1 MISNKDRYVC
11 LVVSD
16 SHGNADALK
25 EALKRPGIDAV
36 IFLGDG
42 LNEAA
47 YFAEGDRERAWMAV
61 KGNGDFRDEFLGS
74 PVKKTEAITLGNRKI
89 VYTHGDKYGVKYGTQ
104 FLYNLALDTGA
115 DIVLYGHTHF
125 YDEEYRDG
133 IYLFNPGT
141 VGGMG
146 GRPKTAGILT
156 ITKDD
161 VLFSKMEL

>member
-1 MISNKDRYVC
+1 MINKKERYVL
-11 LVVSD
+11 LVLSD
-16 SHGNADALK
+16 SHGNA
-25 EALKRPGIDAV
+25 EALGEALRRPGVDAV

-42 LNEAA
+42 LTEAE
-47 YFAEGDRERAWMAV
+47 YFAEGDTARAWMAV
-61 KGNGDFRDEFLGS
+61 KGNGDFREEFLGV
-74 PVKKTEAITLGNRKI
+74 PIKKTEAITLGNKKI
-89 VYTHGDKYGVKYGTQ
+89 VFTHGDKYGVKYGTQ

-133 IYLFNPGT
+133 VYIFNPGT

-156 ITKDD
+156 IDGED